1 MKRYPGTHST
11 TLVLQRGEELIAT
24 LTDYAKVQ
32 NLASA
37 WLHAGVGGADSATL
51 AFYDL
56 DKREYIDH
64 TFDEPLEILSLQG
77 NLAWVDGEPFWHIH
91 GVFGRRDYSTVGGHI
106 KRLDI
111 ALTGEVLL
119 MSSTLPLTRN
129 YDETTGLKLIDAT
142 HPE

>member
-32 NLASA
+32 NLIGA
-37 WLHAGVGGADSATL
+37 WLQSGIGGAGKVTL
-51 AFYDL
+51 SFYDL
-56 DKREYIDH
+56 DKHEYIDR

-91 GVFGRRDYSTVGGHI
+91 GVFGRRDYSTVGGHV
-106 KRLDI
+106 KQLDI
-111 ALTGEVLL
+111 ALTGEL
-119 MSSTLPLTRN
+119 SITPREISLTRTFDN
-129 YDETTGLKLIDAT
+129 ETGLKLLAEI
-142 HPE
+142 

>member
-32 NLASA
+32 NLTGA
-37 WLHAGVGGADSATL
+37 WLQSGIGGAGKVTL
-51 AFYDL
+51 SFYDL
-56 DKREYIDH
+56 DKHEYIDR

-91 GVFGRRDYSTVGGHI
+91 GVFGRRDYSTVGGHV
-106 KRLDI
+106 KQLDI
-111 ALTGEVLL
+111 ALTGELAITPREI
-119 MSSTLPLTRN
+119 SLTRTFDN
-129 YDETTGLKLIDAT
+129 ETGLKLLAEI
-142 HPE
+142 